1 MDKKPLTEARKRA
14 NAKYNAKAYDDIKLR
29 VAKGKKEEIINHANL
44 KDGSLNKF
52 LNRAIDETIERDAK
66 AGE

>member
-14 NAKYNAKAYDDIKLR
+14 NAKYNAKAYDPITIRTL
-29 VAKGKKEEIINHANL
+29 KGKKEDIQNHADKRQESVN
-44 KDGSLNKF
+44 GF
-52 LNRAIDETIERDAK
+52 INRAIDETMKNDIK